1 MWHESSSGQV
11 NVARHGDVAANHT
24 FAHRPAVHT
33 HLVLSLHVEVV
44 LLLTLLLK
52 HDSAKR
58 DKENATTVS
67 FGAIFLSVLIRFT
80 LPV

>member
-33 HLVLSLHVEVV
+33 LLVLSLHVEVV
-44 LLLTLLLK
+44 LLTLLLK
-52 HDSAKR
+52 HDSAKK

-67 FGAIFLSVLIRFT
+67 FEAILLSVLIRFT